1 MTEGENEIYFESLN
15 FFLRAFPNHNEFLL
29 HILPVKNHLQTYNL
43 RIIVNTSVA
52 KKIHLCTV
60 RIMKKKRKPTAALIG
75 TGIECV

>member
-1 MTEGENEIYFESLN
+1 MH
-15 FFLRAFPNHNEFLL
+15 FLITMNLL